1 MKFYTYFSNQQ
12 RFAIVGL
19 VLIIICLEFL
29 LVSNKSIENYGFH
42 VDSNVYSNFQNEVA
56 LQLAKNQANAAPKIY
71 PFNPNFITDYKG
83 YKLGMTS
90 EEINRLLNYRATNK
104 WVNSAEEFQKVTKV
118 SDLLIK
124 QIAPYFK
131 FPSWVTN
138 KDKVQSNQSYTY
150 LKNSKQKIDLNTATA
165 EQLQKVYGIGS
176 FYSERIIRYRD
187 SFEGGFISDV
197 QLQDVRGLTL
207 ETIDNI
213 LKDFTVKTPRVY
225 LKINLNTA
233 TIDQLVTV
241 DHVDYELAYE
251 IIELRM
257 LKEGYEVIEELTKVK
272 GFPVKKLEIIK
283 LYLTLN

>member
-1 MKFYTYFSNQQ
+1 
-12 RFAIVGL
+12 
-19 VLIIICLEFL
+19 
-29 LVSNKSIENYGFH
+29 
-42 VDSNVYSNFQNEVA
+42 
-56 LQLAKNQANAAPKIY
+56 
-71 PFNPNFITDYKG
+71 
-83 YKLGMTS
+83 
-90 EEINRLLNYRATNK
+90 
-104 WVNSAEEFQKVTKV
+104 
-118 SDLLIK
+118 
-124 QIAPYFK
+124 
-131 FPSWVTN
+131 
-138 KDKVQSNQSYTY
+138 
-150 LKNSKQKIDLNTATA
+150 
-165 EQLQKVYGIGS
+165 
-176 FYSERIIRYRD
+176 
-187 SFEGGFISDV
+187 
-197 QLQDVRGLTL
+197 LQDVRGLTL